1 MGDGE
6 KKSKFQIMREEY
18 EEKILETQND
28 ETEDDVDELDKNE
41 VVPHEEF
48 SGVNFKLNEFGDLVF
63 DQETVKT
70 QKFDKTKFK
79 KDSSSEFTEMDKYK
93 RCLMKPNKKI
103 QLNNRKW
110 SEKDNDLF
118 WKGLAVVGQDFQLL
132 ANYFKTNGSLKTKNQ
147 IKSKFKKEDKVNAD
161 L

>member
-1 MGDGE
+1 MLE
-6 KKSKFQIMREEY
+6 LQN
-18 EEKILETQND
+18 EEK
-28 ETEDDVDELDKNE
+28 EDDVEEVDKNE
-41 VVPHEEF
+41 AVPNEEF

-70 QKFDKTKFK
+70 QKLDKTKFK
-79 KDSSSEFTEMDKYK
+79 KDSSSEFSEMDKYK

-118 WKGLAVVGQDFQLL
+118 WKGLAIVGQDFQLL
-132 ANYFKTNGSLKTKNQ
+132 ANYFSTNGSLKTKNQ
-147 IKSKFKKEDKVNAD
+147 IKK
-161 L
+161 